1 MWLWAW
7 IWMNRSKAIG
17 ESACENAVLIKGHIF
32 FFLLDRPEKNC
43 YQHEDGKN
51 VMGKYHEEN
60 LLCFSYALWNIERL
74 IRKCL
79 LNQKTLS
86 LITEISSLLYDFLL
100 TVFAVKEK

>member
-1 MWLWAW
+1 
-7 IWMNRSKAIG
+7 
-17 ESACENAVLIKGHIF
+17 
-32 FFLLDRPEKNC
+32 
-43 YQHEDGKN
+43 
-51 VMGKYHEEN
+51 MGKYHEEN

-100 TVFAVKEK
+100 TVFAIKEK